1 MKTNKRFQITF
12 LIISSIAFL
21 AIFSCSLESQKMKG
35 KWHMITLDN
44 KEIKIMDNP
53 ATYEF
58 VDNGKCFFSIGDL
71 PLVETYDWK
80 LSGNKIVLTQNLAT
94 EVLELL
100 ENRILVLSP
109 EHFGTPGFFIKST
122 DKFTTDE
129 FISIIKRNKEKSNYL
144 KAFK

>member
-144 KAFK
+144 QAFK

>member
-1 MKTNKRFQITF
+1 MKTIKRFQITL
-12 LIISSIAFL
+12 LIITSIALL
-21 AIFSCSLESQKMKG
+21 AIFSCSLESKKMKG
-35 KWHMITLDN
+35 KWQMITLDN

-58 VDNGKCFFSIGDL
+58 VDNGKCFFTMGDL

-122 DKFTTDE
+122 DKLTTDE
-129 FISIIKRNKEKSNYL
+129 FLSIINRNKEKSNYL
-144 KAFK
+144 NAFK